1 MKNTVD
7 GIVVGMNV
15 AGATISKEL
24 ASLGL
29 DVLVVERLSQKRI
42 GRKTCGDGLEKHE
55 FKRLG
60 IPIPEGDFV
69 IREITKGELVA
80 PDLKSSITAQAE
92 GRGINRY
99 QFNQHLVSLALKEG
113 VTLLD
118 ETVAISPIFDGQG
131 ASRKV
136 SGVTAR
142 NNQGDIK
149 RINGEI
155 VIDCSGVFARIRNQ
169 LPASWWVSEKVDNGD
184 TAVCYRE
191 TRKFGF
197 ELDGLFVRAYFSK
210 EVAPGAFYWIG
221 CRDLRTV
228 NIGIGILRTPGYP
241 NPKKQFYEKLLPRHP
256 YLKKGKITW
265 KSGGVVPAR
274 RPLDCMVANGFL
286 ALGDAACQ
294 VNPIS
299 GGGIG
304 PSMFAGKLGATVIRE
319 ALESKDTSIVSLWGY
334 NKKYNDRYGFV
345 QAGGQIFREFLS
357 SLSDEDMNK
366 ILGVQILSD
375 EDILYALEH
384 GKLDAGFATKLRLA
398 RKLLR
403 YPRLLLSLRKMQARM
418 EKARSLYLAY
428 PETPQDFLSWKK
440 KSIVFSWTLVND

>member
-1 MKNTVD
+1 MNNTAD
-7 GIVVGMNV
+7 AIVVGMNV

-29 DVLVVERLSQKRI
+29 DVLVIERLPQKRI
-42 GRKTCGDGLEKHE
+42 GEKTCGDGLEKHE

-60 IPIPEGDFV
+60 MSLPEGKFI
-69 IREITKGELVA
+69 IREITRGELIA

-92 GRGINRY
+92 GRGVNRY
-99 QFNQHLVSLALKEG
+99 QFNQHLVALALKEG
-113 VTLLD
+113 VKVLD
-118 ETVAISPIFDGQG
+118 ETVAISPIFDGQRV
-131 ASRKV
+131 AKKV
-136 SGVTAR
+136 SGITVR
-142 NNQGDIK
+142 DNQGNTK
-149 RINGEI
+149 RIKGKI

-169 LPASWWVSEKVDNGD
+169 LPSSWWVSEKVDSKD

-197 ELDGLFVRAYFSK
+197 ELDELFVRAYFSK

-221 CRDLRTV
+221 CQNLRTV
-228 NIGIGILRTPGYP
+228 NIGIGILRTPGHP
-241 NPKKQFYEKLLPRHP
+241 NPKRQFYAKLLPRHP
-256 YLKKGKITW
+256 YLEKGTITW

-286 ALGDAACQ
+286 TLGDAACQ

-304 PSMFAGKLGATVIRE
+304 PSMFAGKLAATVINE
-319 ALESKDTSIVSLWGY
+319 ALENRDTSIESLWRY
-334 NKKYNDRYGFV
+334 NKNYNDQYGFV

-366 ILGVQILSD
+366 ILGVQILSE

-384 GKLDAGFATKLRLA
+384 GKLDAGFVTKIKLA
-398 RKLLR
+398 RKLIR
-403 YPRLLLSLRKMQARM
+403 YPNLLILLRKMQSRM

-428 PETPQDFLSWKK
+428 PETPRDFLSWRTK
-440 KSIVFSWTLVND
+440 VHTFFNDQ